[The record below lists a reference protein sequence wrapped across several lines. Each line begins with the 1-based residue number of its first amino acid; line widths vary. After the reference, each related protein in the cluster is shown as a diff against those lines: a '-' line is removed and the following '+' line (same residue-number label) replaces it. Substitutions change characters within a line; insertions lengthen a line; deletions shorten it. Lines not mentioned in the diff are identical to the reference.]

1 MRAVLRRA
9 AAALALSGPVA
20 PLTRRALEGRTKI
33 VFAHHVGPSAHH
45 LVAFGPAFTPD
56 QFDEHLTMLGRHFEF
71 ASLAHVLE
79 HNMDGNAP
87 RRLLAVTFDDGFDLV
102 RTGALEVLNA
112 HGVKATTF
120 VVTAMLDNQGLMWR
134 NKLSAIQTLR
144 SEEIYVAANNRLME
158 SVGSPGIRDAS
169 EFLSAAMRW
178 DMRRKEELVDAL
190 WAACDMPPLSEYL
203 DEHRPYF
210 TKDALARWIADGH
223 NVGFHTHTHPDCS
236 RLDDDGVRAE
246 IIEPARHLS
255 NELGVASLAFSYPFG
270 RRCSAA
276 HEQMLV
282 QAGILQCALGIRGF
296 STRGTS
302 PFRLERASIEGDMR
316 FSVYGKALLGFPRSR
331 LA

>member
-1 MRAVLRRA
+1 MRIALRRP

-20 PLTRRALEGRTKI
+20 PVTRRALERRTKI
-33 VFAHHVGPSAHH
+33 VFAHHVGPPAQHH
-45 LVAFGPAFTPD
+45 VAFGPALTQMQLD
-56 QFDEHLTMLGRHFEF
+56 DHLTTLGRHFEF
-71 ASLAHVLE
+71 ASLSDVLE
-79 HNMDGNAP
+79 HNTDGSGSSQM
-87 RRLLAVTFDDGFDLV
+87 LAVTFDDGFDLLQS
-102 RTGALEVLNA
+102 GALEVLNA

-120 VVTAMLDNQGLMWR
+120 VLTAMLDNRGLMWR

-144 SEEIYVAANNRLME
+144 SEETYVSANNRLME
-158 SVGSPGIRDAS
+158 SIGSPGIHDAS

-178 DMRRKEELVDAL
+178 DMGRKEELVDAL
-190 WAACDMPPLSEYL
+190 WAACDMPPLSDYL

-210 TKDALARWIADGH
+210 STEALARWVADGH
-223 NVGFHTHTHPDCS
+223 AVGLHTHTHPDCA

-246 IIEPARHLS
+246 IIEPARRLS
-255 NELGVASLAFSYPFG
+255 AELKVASLAFSYPFG

-276 HEQMLV
+276 HERML
-282 QAGILQCALGIRGF
+282 AETGILQCALGIRGF
-296 STRGTS
+296 SQRGTS